1 MKKFSLE
8 RNLNRQTVTN
18 MNTNNKIWT
27 EIGNLT
33 EKLKK
38 LNLTDS
44 IDYTKYYIYS
54 IITHSTAIEGSTLT
68 EAETQLLFDEGIAA
82 PKPLVQ
88 NLMNL
93 DLKNAYDFAATQ
105 AAKKTVITPEFLKT
119 LSALILKSTGGVM
132 STVAGTFDT
141 SKGDYRLCSVQ
152 AGPGGKSYM
161 NYQKVPDSVT
171 ALCAALD
178 EKIDKPVSLEAIYN
192 LSFDAHLKLV
202 TIHPWAD
209 GNGRAARLLMNYIQF
224 YRGLVPTKIHQE
236 DRAGY
241 ITSLRTSQDSQ
252 DNTPFREF
260 MALQHAKTLK
270 EEIAHYTKNQKKAIT
285 LMF

>member
-1 MKKFSLE
+1 
-8 RNLNRQTVTN
+8 
-18 MNTNNKIWT
+18 MNANNKIWT

-119 LSALILKSTGGVM
+119 LSALILKSTG
-132 STVAGTFDT
+132 DR
-141 SKGDYRLCSVQ
+141 KSV
-152 AGPGGKSYM
+152 
-161 NYQKVPDSVT
+161 V
-171 ALCAALD
+171 
-178 EKIDKPVSLEAIYN
+178 
-192 LSFDAHLKLV
+192 
-202 TIHPWAD
+202 
-209 GNGRAARLLMNYIQF
+209 
-224 YRGLVPTKIHQE
+224 
-236 DRAGY
+236 
-241 ITSLRTSQDSQ
+241 
-252 DNTPFREF
+252 
-260 MALQHAKTLK
+260 
-270 EEIAHYTKNQKKAIT
+270 
-285 LMF
+285 

>member
-1 MKKFSLE
+1 
-8 RNLNRQTVTN
+8 
-18 MNTNNKIWT
+18 MNANNKIWT

-161 NYQKVPDSVT
+161 NYQKVQ
-171 ALCAALD
+171 
-178 EKIDKPVSLEAIYN
+178 
-192 LSFDAHLKLV
+192 
-202 TIHPWAD
+202 
-209 GNGRAARLLMNYIQF
+209 RRQ
-224 YRGLVPTKIHQE
+224 
-236 DRAGY
+236 
-241 ITSLRTSQDSQ
+241 
-252 DNTPFREF
+252 
-260 MALQHAKTLK
+260 
-270 EEIAHYTKNQKKAIT
+270 
-285 LMF
+285 